1 MKEAKLEA
9 TGVFI
14 PIAVWENK
22 DLSWLE
28 KCLLAEI
35 HACGGHRGACG
46 ATNETL
52 AGTMGMTPG
61 SVAVA
66 ISRFRKF
73 ELVKDVEGK
82 CRRNLKTSWE
92 GLVMAKDGLATAKNG
107 LVMAKPHIDNKE
119 DKISAPPGAS
129 PLESGKPPE
138 ESEHVKFIRYWSDE
152 HVKRFDRPYKVS
164 GGRDGKAL
172 KNLLNEPGA
181 TAGMLMRFVDKC
193 WKLGAADPK
202 RNFHCANLANIW
214 QIEAW
219 WNDLNK
225 QLAASTPKPS
235 AAGYDN
241 SNSCIA
247 PPPGAFRD
255 MRGENL

>member
-119 DKISAPPGAS
+119 DKLPAPPGAT
-129 PLESGKPPE
+129 PLESGKE
-138 ESEHVKFIRYWSDE
+138 SVESEHAKFFRLWTVVYA
-152 HVKRFDRPYKVS
+152 KKFGRAYKVL
-164 GGRDGKAL
+164 GGRDGKAI
-172 KNLLNEPGA
+172 KN
-181 TAGMLMRFVDKC
+181 ML
-193 WKLGAADPK
+193 A
-202 RNFHCANLANIW
+202 
-214 QIEAW
+214 
-219 WNDLNK
+219 
-225 QLAASTPKPS
+225 
-235 AAGYDN
+235 
-241 SNSCIA
+241 
-247 PPPGAFRD
+247 
-255 MRGENL
+255 

>member
-52 AGTMGMTPG
+52 ATTMGMTPG

-73 ELVKDVEGK
+73 DLVKDVEGK

-119 DKISAPPGAS
+119 DKISSPPGAS
-129 PLESGKPPE
+129 PLESGKPE
-138 ESEHVKFIRYWSDE
+138 ESEHAKFIRYWTEE
-152 HVKRFDRPYKVS
+152 HVKRFNRPYKVN

-181 TAGMLMRFVDKC
+181 TAGLLMRFVDKC
-193 WKLGAADPK
+193 WKAAAADPK
-202 RNFHCANLANIW
+202 KHFYCVKLKNIW
-214 QIEAW
+214 QLDLW
-219 WNDLNK
+219 WNDLNGEI
-225 QLAASTPKPS
+225 AASTPKPS
-235 AAGYDN
+235 ASGYDYA
-241 SNSCIA
+241 NSCIA
-247 PPPGAFRD
+247 PPPGSNVSHK
-255 MRGENL
+255 GGNL